1 MMHMLRCAA
10 ALLWALTL
18 ASPVAAQPADLIL
31 RGGRVVTVDAQWR
44 VAQAVAIRA
53 GRFIAVGEDAAID
66 ALRGPQTEIVELGGR
81 TVIPA

>member
-31 RGGRVVTVDAQWR
+31 RGGRVVTAKKSYDAC
-44 VAQAVAIRA
+44 
-53 GRFIAVGEDAAID
+53 
-66 ALRGPQTEIVELGGR
+66 P
-81 TVIPA
+81 